1 MTGNLPNPEI
11 IEQLEAGLQ
20 RMPKL
25 RREIF
30 LAVRVDGLSYAE
42 IAERTGLS
50 VQQVERHFA
59 ESMLALR
66 DALDGRP
73 SVSWWQ
79 RILRRI
85 VAKLQR

>member
-1 MTGNLPNPEI
+1 MSENLSEAEI
-11 IEQLEAGLQ
+11 IERLEAGLQ

-30 LAVRVDGLSYAE
+30 LAIRLDDLSYGE

-50 VQQVERHFA
+50 AKQVERQFA
-59 ESMLALR
+59 RSMVTLLKAF
-66 DALDGRP
+66 DGRP
-73 SVSWWQ
+73 PVPWWK

-85 VAKLQR
+85 TERLRR

>member
-1 MTGNLPNPEI
+1 MTENLTEAEI
-11 IEQLEAGLQ
+11 IERLEAGLQ

-30 LAVRVDGLSYAE
+30 LAIRLDGLSYTE

-59 ESMLALR
+59 RSMVTLLEAF
-66 DALDGRP
+66 DGRP
-73 SVSWWQ
+73 PVPWWK
-79 RILRRI
+79 RVLRRI
-85 VAKLQR
+85 TDRRRR

>member
-1 MTGNLPNPEI
+1 MSENLTDPEI
-11 IEQLEAGLQ
+11 IERLEAGLQ

-30 LAVRVDGLSYAE
+30 LAVRVDELSYAE

-59 ESMLALR
+59 QSMLALR
-66 DALDGRP
+66 DALDGAPPIPCWKRVP
-73 SVSWWQ
+73 QWIAG
-79 RILRRI
+79 RCRR
-85 VAKLQR
+85 

>member
-1 MTGNLPNPEI
+1 MSENLTDPEI
-11 IEQLEAGLQ
+11 IERLEAGLQ

-30 LAVRVDGLSYAE
+30 LAVRVDDLSYPE

-50 VQQVERHFA
+50 VEQVERYFA
-59 ESMLALR
+59 QSMLALR
-66 DALDGRP
+66 DALDGRQSAP
-73 SVSWWQ
+73 WWK

-85 VAKLQR
+85 AERRRR

>member
-1 MTGNLPNPEI
+1 MSENLAEAEI
-11 IEQLEAGLQ
+11 IERLEAGLQ

-30 LAVRVDGLSYAE
+30 LAIRLDDLSYAE

-59 ESMLALR
+59 ESLFTLHQ
-66 DALDGRP
+66 ALDGRLP
-73 SVSWWQ
+73 VPWWKRTLH
-79 RILRRI
+79 RIDGRLRP
-85 VAKLQR
+85 

>member
-1 MTGNLPNPEI
+1 MSGKLTDPEI
-11 IEQLEAGLQ
+11 IERLEAGLQ

-30 LAVRVDGLSYAE
+30 LAIRLDDASYAE

-50 VQQVERHFA
+50 VRQIERHFA

-66 DALDGRP
+66 DALNGRRSAP
-73 SVSWWQ
+73 WWKRILQ
-79 RILRRI
+79 RIAEGHRR
-85 VAKLQR
+85 

>member
-1 MTGNLPNPEI
+1 MSERPTDAEI
-11 IEQLEAGLQ
+11 VARLEAGLE

-30 LAVRVDGLSYAE
+30 LAIRLDGLSYAA

-50 VQQVERHFA
+50 VEQIERHFA
-59 ESMLALR
+59 ESMLAVS

-73 SVSWWQ
+73 PVSWWQ
-79 RILRRI
+79 RILRR
-85 VAKLQR
+85 VAERRRR

>member
-1 MTGNLPNPEI
+1 MSENLTEAEI
-11 IEQLEAGLQ
+11 IERLEAGLH

-30 LAVRVDGLSYAE
+30 LAIRLDDASYAE

-50 VQQVERHFA
+50 VEDVERHFA
-59 ESMLALR
+59 QSMLALR

-73 SVSWWQ
+73 SSAWWKRILQ
-79 RILRRI
+79 RIAEGHRR
-85 VAKLQR
+85 

>member
-1 MTGNLPNPEI
+1 MSEHPTDPEI
-11 IEQLEAGLQ
+11 IERLEAGLL

-30 LAVRVDGLSYAE
+30 LAIRLDGLSYAE

-50 VQQVERHFA
+50 VEQVERHFA
-59 ESMLALR
+59 QSMLALR
-66 DALDGRP
+66 DALDRGRP
-73 SVSWWQ
+73 IPCWK

-85 VAKLQR
+85 AERWQR

>member
-1 MTGNLPNPEI
+1 MSENLPDPEV
-11 IEQLEAGLQ
+11 IERLEAGLQ

-25 RREIF
+25 RREIL
-30 LAVRVDGLSYAE
+30 LAIRLDDVSYAE

-50 VQQVERHFA
+50 VEQVERHFA
-59 ESMLALR
+59 QSMLALR

-79 RILRRI
+79 RILRR
-85 VAKLQR
+85 VAERRRR

>member
-1 MTGNLPNPEI
+1 MSERPTDPEI
-11 IEQLEAGLQ
+11 LKRLEAKLQ

-25 RREIF
+25 QREIF
-30 LAVRVDGLSYAE
+30 LAIRLDDLSYAE

-50 VQQVERHFA
+50 AEQVEQHFA
-59 ESMLALR
+59 QSMLALL

-79 RILRRI
+79 RILRR
-85 VAKLQR
+85 VAEWRRR